1 MLPKRRIFSVTGR
14 AARVACLCFVL
25 LASMILP
32 SFAQDSSKKLLVA
45 YAGLISTHTSVWLGE
60 DQGFYKRHGL
70 DVTSV
75 FTGSGSVTSQA
86 LLAGEAKVAST
97 SVGPTAGAIVAG
109 ADMVILAGTIHI
121 LPYQLWVTPQI
132 RQPADLRGKRV
143 AISTFGSGSHLAA
156 EVALQQLGL
165 DAARDKIA
173 ILQVGTQPERV
184 AALVTARIEATPLEP
199 GFGHAARDKGLT
211 VMVDLTKLDAPY
223 LNTVL
228 VASRRYL
235 KENPQQTEAFLKGT
249 IDGLY
254 FLTNPANERAV
265 KSVLARRLKLSTP
278 QAIQIMYDA
287 TVEIHGKTKVPYAT
301 PAGVQNMIDVL
312 SPVNPRLA
320 KLKAADMIDNSFIE
334 RLDKSGYIAEAMK
347 RGR

>member
-1 MLPKRRIFSVTGR
+1 
-14 AARVACLCFVL
+14 
-25 LASMILP
+25 MILP

-165 DAARDKIA
+165 DTARDKIA

-199 GFGHAARDKGLT
+199 GFGQAARDKGLT

-254 FLTNPANERAV
+254 FLSNPANERAV
-265 KSVLARRLKLSTP
+265 KSVLARHLKLSTP
-278 QAIQIMYDA
+278 QGIQIMYDA
-287 TVEIHGKTKVPYAT
+287 TIDIHAKTKVPYAT
-301 PAGVQNMIDVL
+301 LAGVQNMVDAL
-312 SPVNPRLA
+312 YRVNPRLA
-320 KLKAADMIDNSFIE
+320 KVKAAELIDNSFIE